1 MQAHHAMPDFRCRNN
16 CQHKECQRHAPLGII
31 DQHTQCKCLGE
42 VNASS
47 IFLENVLDLANTLAQ
62 IMIICGLHECKAKS
76 TVDIITYAF
85 LHYDQVCYCIDTVP
99 KKRLRKEDLFH
110 ELGKKSLMNK
120 VEAHLAYN
128 IIKRGFK
135 AFYYEPKQ
143 ELTYDEQGRP
153 SYNDECVWVHA
164 SRKTAESYAR
174 FDGLSCNE
182 QMAFEAKIKIAY
194 KKFYDRMQ
202 TRKRQPEGDD
212 CNCCFCAKKRGHL
225 VYAKEPVPCSTKRK
239 PKHVCPYCCKKKQK
253 QQYTHPAR
261 QPAKCPKC
269 HKSRKFCCCTK
280 MDFNLQ
286 WVKSIWER
294 PDFNQYYKNEI
305 AEIEQRLV
313 KGSCWLPPEPI
324 PTEGVDDEEGEEESE
339 YSPETQLALGG
350 KSVGH
355 PPKEDEEEGSAPAA
369 PNDTAA
375 EPAPE
380 TKEGEE

>member
-16 CQHKECQRHAPLGII
+16 CQHKECQRHAPLGVI

-47 IFLENVLDLANTLAQ
+47 IFLENVLDLANSLAQ

-85 LHYDQVCYCIDTVP
+85 LHYDQVCYCIDTEP

-120 VEAHLAYN
+120 VEAHLAYS

-164 SRKTAESYAR
+164 ARKTAESYAR
-174 FDGLSCNE
+174 FDGLSCPE
-182 QMAFEAKIKIAY
+182 QLAAEAKVKIAY

-225 VYAKEPVPCSTKRK
+225 VYAKEPAPCSSKRK

-269 HKSRKFCCCTK
+269 HKSRKFCCCAK

-305 AEIEQRLV
+305 AEIEQRLLQ
-313 KGSCWLPPEPI
+313 GSCWLPPEPVAQ
-324 PTEGVDDEEGEEESE
+324 ELVDECEEEEEDELSPEAQLALAGKTAPSPPKNEEEEAPLSDAKGEEE
-339 YSPETQLALGG
+339 
-350 KSVGH
+350 
-355 PPKEDEEEGSAPAA
+355 
-369 PNDTAA
+369 
-375 EPAPE
+375 
-380 TKEGEE
+380 